1 LLNSTFKRSRI
12 LVMTSTFPRWK
23 GDPEPAFVYELSR
36 RLAVDFDITVLAPRA
51 PGSLREEQMAGLRVI
66 RFPYFLQRMETL
78 AMHGGGILNNLKTN
92 PLAYLLVPFFLIGQL
107 LSLVQLLRREPFD
120 LIHAHWIIPQG
131 LTAVIARFI
140 TGRKIPL
147 VCTSHG
153 GDLYALR
160 GRFFR
165 WLKRIVINKSSALTV
180 VSHAM
185 RDIVVDMG
193 TASEKVHVISMGVD
207 LKHLFIPDPAV
218 ERNNHELL
226 FVGRLVEKKG
236 VAVLL
241 RAMPAVLAEFPETR
255 LTIAGSGPLEAELHR
270 LAKEL
275 HISDAVDFPGMISQP
290 QLPDLYRKAA
300 IAVFPFIVAQSGD
313 QEGFG
318 LVQVEAMGCGCA
330 VISGDLP
337 VIHDI
342 MIHEE
347 TGLLVPPGKP
357 DALAEAV
364 CTLLSN
370 PDLRRRLAEQGRKR
384 SIEQFDWS
392 TVAGKYGLL
401 YERTQRQTNN

>member
-1 LLNSTFKRSRI
+1 MNNPLRHPRI
-12 LVMTSTFPRWK
+12 LVMTSTFPRWEN
-23 GDPEPAFVYELSR
+23 DAEPAFVFELSR
-36 RLAVDFDITVLAPRA
+36 RLASDYDITVLAPRA

-92 PLAYLLVPFFLIGQL
+92 PLASLLVPFFLIGQL
-107 LSLVQLLRREPFD
+107 LSLMQLLRRDSFD

-131 LTAVIARFI
+131 LTAVITRLI
-140 TGRKIPL
+140 TGRKVPL

-153 GDLYALR
+153 GDLFALR

-165 WLKRIVINKSSALTV
+165 LLKRIVIKQSSALTV
-180 VSHAM
+180 VSRAM
-185 RDIVVDMG
+185 RDIVVAMG

-207 LKHLFIPDPAV
+207 LKHLFTPDPAV
-218 ERNNHELL
+218 ERSDHELL

-241 RAMPAVLAEFPETR
+241 KAMPAVLAEFPETR

-275 HISDAVDFPGMISQP
+275 QISDAVDFPGMVSQS
-290 QLPDLYRKAA
+290 QLPDLYRQAA

-318 LVQVEAMGCGCA
+318 LVQVEAMGCGCP

-337 VIHDI
+337 AVHDI
-342 MIHEE
+342 IIHGE
-347 TGLLVPPGKP
+347 TGLLVPPNHPK
-357 DALAEAV
+357 ALADAV
-364 CTLLSN
+364 SALLSN
-370 PDLRRRLAEQGRKR
+370 PDLRQNLAQQGRKR
-384 SIEQFDWS
+384 SLEQFDWS
-392 TVAGKYGLL
+392 TVARRYGLL

>member
-1 LLNSTFKRSRI
+1 MAIGTFKRPRV

-107 LSLVQLLRREPFD
+107 LSLVQLLRREPFH

-140 TGRKIPL
+140 TGRKVPL

-180 VSHAM
+180 VSRAM

-207 LKHLFIPDPAV
+207 LKLLFTPDPAV
-218 ERNNHELL
+218 ERSDHGLL
-226 FVGRLVEKKG
+226 FVGRLVEVKG
-236 VAVLL
+236 L
-241 RAMPAVLAEFPETR
+241 RILFEALPKILMSFPKTR
-255 LTIAGSGPLEAELHR
+255 LTVAGSGPLEAELQEI
-270 LAKEL
+270 AKEL
-275 HISDAVDFPGMISQP
+275 NISNHIDMLGMVPQA
-290 QLPDLYRKAA
+290 QLPELYRRAA
-300 IAVFPFIVAQSGD
+300 VAVFPFIVTKRGV

-318 LVQVEAMGCGCA
+318 LVQVEAMGCGCP

-337 VIHDI
+337 SVHDI
-342 MIHEE
+342 MIHGE
-347 TGLLVPPGKP
+347 TGLLVPPGN
-357 DALAEAV
+357 AELLAQAIIF
-364 CTLLSN
+364 LLSN
-370 PDLRRRLAEQGRKR
+370 PEHRRTLAENGRA
-384 SIEQFDWS
+384 SVLEQFDWE
-392 TVAGKYGLL
+392 VIAGKYGAV
-401 YERTQRQTNN
+401 YGEVIER

>member
-1 LLNSTFKRSRI
+1 MAIGTFKRPRV
-12 LVMTSTFPRWK
+12 LVMTSTFPRWEN
-23 GDPEPAFVYELSR
+23 DAEPAFVFELSR
-36 RLAVDFDITVLAPRA
+36 RLASDYDITVLAPRA

-78 AMHGGGILNNLKTN
+78 AMYGGGILNNLKTN

-180 VSHAM
+180 VSRAM

-207 LKHLFIPDPAV
+207 LKHLFTPDPAV
-218 ERNNHELL
+218 ERSDHGLL

-241 RAMPAVLAEFPETR
+241 KAMPAVRAAFPETR
-255 LTIAGSGPLEAELHR
+255 LTVAGSGPLEAELHT
-270 LAKEL
+270 LVKEL
-275 HISDAVDFPGMISQP
+275 HISDAVDFPGMISQS
-290 QLPDLYRKAA
+290 QLPDLYRQAA

-318 LVQVEAMGCGCA
+318 LVQVEAMGCGCP

-337 VIHDI
+337 VVHDI
-342 MIHEE
+342 MIHGE
-347 TGLLVPPGKP
+347 TGLLVPPGN
-357 DALAEAV
+357 AELLAQAIIF
-364 CTLLSN
+364 LLSN
-370 PDLRRRLAEQGRKR
+370 PEHRRTLAENGRA
-384 SIEQFDWS
+384 SVLEQFDWE
-392 TVAGKYGLL
+392 VIAGKYGAV
-401 YERTQRQTNN
+401 YGEVIER